1 MRESTNI
8 FRVLVKTLLTTG
20 IITARTRGAYAE
32 WVDMD
37 ALAGEGDRM
46 VGDDIAEEGIRS
58 LRDINA
64 GKRKIVRR
72 IG

>member
-1 MRESTNI
+1 
-8 FRVLVKTLLTTG
+8 
-20 IITARTRGAYAE
+20 
-32 WVDMD
+32 MD